1 MGDQNIAAGV
11 RPTNPACD
19 EALWTRLKE
28 AFGEADTTGVMR
40 ILDEEF
46 NQNLFSLRSL
56 FRDKQREI
64 MSLILN
70 DALTSTGA
78 AYREIYERQA
88 PLLRFL
94 NSLRIPVPQAI
105 HSAAEIA
112 VNSELRLA
120 LERPELN
127 VEAIRNYVKEAG
139 ISQIDLDV
147 TTLEYLMRKRLEKKA
162 DEFAANPRDLHVVE
176 CLRKSLD
183 LALSLPFP
191 VVLWEVQ
198 NICYGPI
205 IKRLG
210 ECSPEAAN
218 GNHDSERWL
227 FELGQLE
234 DQLRIRR
241 IVA

>member
-1 MGDQNIAAGV
+1 
-11 RPTNPACD
+11 
-19 EALWTRLKE
+19 
-28 AFGEADTTGVMR
+28 
-40 ILDEEF
+40 
-46 NQNLFSLRSL
+46 
-56 FRDKQREI
+56 
-64 MSLILN
+64 MSLILD

-147 TTLEYLMRKRLEKKA
+147 TTLEYLMRKRLETKA
-162 DEFAANPRDLHVVE
+162 DEFAANPNDLHIVE
-176 CLRKSLD
+176 CLREIFGPRAFI
-183 LALSLPFP
+183 ALSGGSVGGPKYLLRPHYQ
-191 VVLWEVQ
+191 ETRGVQ
-198 NICYGPI
+198 PGGR
-205 IKRLG
+205 KRQSRFRALV
-210 ECSPEAAN
+210 
-218 GNHDSERWL
+218 
-227 FELGQLE
+227 
-234 DQLRIRR
+234 I
-241 IVA
+241 

>member
-1 MGDQNIAAGV
+1 
-11 RPTNPACD
+11 
-19 EALWTRLKE
+19 
-28 AFGEADTTGVMR
+28 MR
-40 ILDEEF
+40 ILEREF

-64 MSLILN
+64 MGLILD
-70 DALTSTGA
+70 DALSSTGA

-94 NSLRIPVPQAI
+94 NSLRIPVPQAL

-120 LERPELN
+120 LTSPELN
-127 VEAIRNYVKEAG
+127 VEAIRSHVKEAT

-162 DEFAANPRDLHVVE
+162 EEFASNPNDLKIAE

-198 NICYGPI
+198 NICCGPI

-210 ECSPEAAN
+210 EFSGPGSAN
-218 GNHDSERWL
+218 ENHDSEQWRV
-227 FELGQLE
+227 ELGLLT

-241 IVA
+241 IME